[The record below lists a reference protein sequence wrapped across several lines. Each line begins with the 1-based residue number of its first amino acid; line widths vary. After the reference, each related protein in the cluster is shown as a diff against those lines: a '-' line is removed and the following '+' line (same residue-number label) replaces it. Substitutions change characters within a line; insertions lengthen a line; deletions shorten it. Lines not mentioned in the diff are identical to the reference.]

1 MVPSSVIP
9 VKSVEV
15 AIFDSKGS
23 WGAAVAI
30 SASVVGVMKGGL
42 GPSHLAHGYRRLT
55 GYVDGS
61 GRVSNSKD
69 KWQ

>member
-23 WGAAVAI
+23 WSAAIAI
-30 SASVVGVMKGGL
+30 SVTASVVRVVKGGI
-42 GPSHLAHGYRRLT
+42 GPSHLDHGHRNATART
-55 GYVDGS
+55 SD
-61 GRVSNSKD
+61 SK
-69 KWQ
+69 